1 MALYGQNSLLYE
13 ASFLFI
19 HFPQVTH
26 LRHNNTTERA
36 LKQRVLDKLSR
47 PPLVVNCRN
56 VLITRFVEEL
66 SFIKQKRPAAG
77 LEEVDEEEKEEEWN
91 EEKKHLVLQA
101 PPLGRERSSSAP
113 EEPSSKNTES
123 DEGKPLPAMARSVS
137 LKAKKSV
144 SFSPAPS
151 FDEDQGSTS
160 TSLSDVHGGK
170 DKRKKWLL
178 RKQETVEEQE
188 GHNDK
193 GLLGVDPSGDPFA
206 HQRGTTVRPGK
217 KVSTGRG
224 PRRRFEKFRA
234 VTSTGM
240 SERRTSNPLVGVQ
253 SEVESASSAAAVE
266 CQGERFKMEV
276 FETDVPIANLVEE
289 TFSDR
294 KESEASLTPPMA
306 KPESV
311 KISLSPYSSPS
322 RRFPVQETD
331 DQFPDILE
339 AIKPLPPIPPVKF
352 ISQPDDKHDSANTRN
367 GSIAPES
374 NLAADYDVERA
385 QRLSRTRWW
394 HKVYSNVEI
403 TSTDEDGQRM
413 QRVEISMSDTSE
425 MQRETNV

>member
-1 MALYGQNSLLYE
+1 M
-13 ASFLFI
+13 
-19 HFPQVTH
+19 
-26 LRHNNTTERA
+26 
-36 LKQRVLDKLSR
+36 
-47 PPLVVNCRN
+47 VNCRN
-56 VLITRFVEEL
+56 ALITRFLEEL

-77 LEEVDEEEKEEEWN
+77 LEEVDEEEKEEEWK
-91 EEKKHLVLQA
+91 EDKKPLVLQP

-113 EEPSSKNTES
+113 DEPASTKTETDEEK
-123 DEGKPLPAMARSVS
+123 LVPAMPRSVS

-151 FDEDQGSTS
+151 FDEDQGTVS

-193 GLLGVDPSGDPFA
+193 GLLDVDSSGDPFA

-217 KVSTGRG
+217 VSTGRG
-224 PRRRFEKFRA
+224 GRRRFEKFRA
-234 VTSTGM
+234 VTSTVI
-240 SERRTSNPLVGVQ
+240 SERKTSSSSVEVQ
-253 SEVESASSAAAVE
+253 SKVESTTSAVIE
-266 CQGERFKMEV
+266 SQGERFQMEV
-276 FETDVPIANLVEE
+276 FETDDTVVE
-289 TFSDR
+289 TVTDR
-294 KESEASLTPPMA
+294 KDSQASLTPPIA

-311 KISLSPYSSPS
+311 TISLSPHSSPS
-322 RRFPVQETD
+322 KRPPVQDTD

-339 AIKPLPPIPPVKF
+339 AIKPLPPIPPVQF
-352 ISQPDDKHDSANTRN
+352 IPQSNEKHDPANTSN
-367 GSIAPES
+367 GSVAPES

-403 TSTDEDGQRM
+403 ISTDEDTQRVQRM
-413 QRVEISMSDTSE
+413 EISVSDASE
-425 MQRETNV
+425 IQRETNV